1 MRYKVLAKDA
11 TITLTIRISS
21 VFASCTIP
29 FTQAEFCSSSHVA
42 SLLIQKIYLT
52 LYRWILLIVH
62 SFYIFTRKVLLGDFV
77 QPSTISL
84 HIRFSYFTWTT
95 VICKNWH
102 YVCYPFTLRLIYIYL
117 LLSIWAQLCAQV
129 TGTYLSK

>member
-11 TITLTIRISS
+11 TITLTIRIYSG
-21 VFASCTIP
+21 FASCTIP

-84 HIRFSYFTWTT
+84 HIRFRYFTWTT
-95 VICKNWH
+95 GYMLSFVKIGITSAIRSLF
-102 YVCYPFTLRLIYIYL
+102 VSFIYTYFYL
-117 LLSIWAQLCAQV
+117 FGLHFV
-129 TGTYLSK
+129 HK